1 MLATPVEIAVVE
13 QEARYAEHARRFGL
27 SLNIEQ
33 LSATIGSHEGREPG
47 ADGAALLK
55 DGGEHGHILDVE
67 FAPPEALEPAAIV
80 SLAGCPA
87 RHIGPNT
94 MVAELDVFVRHF
106 RLGPFAHAAGL
117 RSMADGDLPK
127 FGNPSSGASLY
138 ARHHSLNAVRR
149 SLKSLNSRSQT

>member
-27 SLNIEQ
+27 TLYFEQ

-47 ADGAALLK
+47 TIGAALLQ
-55 DGGEHGHILDVE
+55 DGGENAHVVDVE
-67 FAPPEALEPAAIV
+67 LASPEALEPAAIV

-94 MVAELDVFVRHF
+94 MVAELDGFVRHF
-106 RLGPFAHAAGL
+106 RLGPFAHAAGM

-138 ARHHSLNAVRR
+138 ASHHSLNAVRR
-149 SLKSLNSRSQT
+149 PLKSLNSRSQT